1 MELNYAKRFEG
12 ITGSVIRDI
21 FKLLTNPN
29 TISFAGGNPANS
41 ALESDV
47 IARLCQ
53 KVLSENGTQILQYG
67 QTEGYAPLRESAAKF
82 YERNGIHVEPSQL
95 LPVTGSTQA
104 MDLICKALINP
115 GDVILVE
122 SPTFLGALQT
132 FKLYEADLVSV
143 DTDED
148 GVIPELLEEKIK
160 KHNPKII
167 YLIPTFQNPTGRTLT
182 LERRKQIAKIV
193 EKYNVVVIEDDPY
206 RDLRYTGEAL
216 PAIKAFDTTDRIL
229 YCNSFSKIISPGMRV
244 AAIVCTDPTLMRKL
258 VIGKQSSDLH
268 TPNLNQAVMDAYL
281 REGILD
287 EHIRIISESYAKQMN
302 CMQAQLELFP
312 KSMKF
317 TRPEGG
323 IFLWCELPEGFNATD
338 LLTEATQRG
347 VAYIPGTHFYTEK
360 GTNHNTVRLN
370 FSNASLENIE
380 KGMGIL
386 RELFIE
392 KGLK

>member
-1 MELNYAKRFEG
+1 
-12 ITGSVIRDI
+12 
-21 FKLLTNPN
+21 
-29 TISFAGGNPANS
+29 
-41 ALESDV
+41 
-47 IARLCQ
+47 
-53 KVLSENGTQILQYG
+53 
-67 QTEGYAPLRESAAKF
+67 
-82 YERNGIHVEPSQL
+82 
-95 LPVTGSTQA
+95 
-104 MDLICKALINP
+104 
-115 GDVILVE
+115 
-122 SPTFLGALQT
+122 
-132 FKLYEADLVSV
+132 
-143 DTDED
+143 
-148 GVIPELLEEKIK
+148 
-160 KHNPKII
+160 
-167 YLIPTFQNPTGRTLT
+167 
-182 LERRKQIAKIV
+182 
-193 EKYNVVVIEDDPY
+193 
-206 RDLRYTGEAL
+206 
-216 PAIKAFDTTDRIL
+216 
-229 YCNSFSKIISPGMRV
+229 
-244 AAIVCTDPTLMRKL
+244 
-258 VIGKQSSDLH
+258 
-268 TPNLNQAVMDAYL
+268 MDAYL